1 MLVPLLAIALVALAV
16 AAIAGAVLSGGDD
29 GSSSSSNTPAT
40 TPAKKKEPP
49 AKKKSKAEKPKKSET
64 PAAPAPSGDESS
76 YDPARGAQLN
86 SQGFDLMGQG
96 NYDAAIP
103 VLRQAVD
110 SFPPGTS
117 DVNYAYALFNLG
129 KSLRLAGQYDEA
141 VKVLEQRLK
150 IPNQTETVQRE
161 LDLAKQQSSEK

>member
-1 MLVPLLAIALVALAV
+1 ML
-16 AAIAGAVLSGGDD
+16 
-29 GSSSSSNTPAT
+29 
-40 TPAKKKEPP
+40 
-49 AKKKSKAEKPKKSET
+49 
-64 PAAPAPSGDESS
+64 
-76 YDPARGAQLN
+76 Q
-86 SQGFDLMGQG
+86 
-96 NYDAAIP
+96 
-103 VLRQAVD
+103 QAVK

-129 KSLRLAGQYDEA
+129 KSLRLAGRYDEA